1 MSSSS
6 SCTPPHTTMAPPTW
20 SSSSSSPHQPHHHL
34 RRCLFY
40 ALHIRLD
47 SSSSLWDL
55 RVKLQRWGV
64 LVVASSH
71 LHSRSPSSWSS
82 SPRSLL
88 AVFLV
93 FFSTELERKRT
104 EFPWLLNRGVDP
116 PLQYFSSLLGPKLK

>member
-1 MSSSS
+1 MSPSS

-34 RRCLFY
+34 RR
-40 ALHIRLD
+40 
-47 SSSSLWDL
+47 
-55 RVKLQRWGV
+55 V

-93 FFSTELERKRT
+93 FFSTELERKRI
-104 EFPWLLNRGVDP
+104 EFPWLLNIGVDP